1 MDKLLY
7 MCYIGLIIG
16 IILISKLMN
25 YLFKKKKTLIQYII
39 LGLVI
44 SSIISM
50 VITTLSSTYNIIDL
64 IIGIILM
71 FIGYKLIL
79 LIK

>member
-1 MDKLLY
+1 

-50 VITTLSSTYNIIDL
+50 VITTLSSTYDIIDL

>member
-1 MDKLLY
+1 

>member
-1 MDKLLY
+1 

-50 VITTLSSTYNIIDL
+50 VITTLSSTYDIIDF